1 MFDAQFLHFL
11 GEAWWNDHEK
21 LVAPFSRGS
30 MKGTKGLKC
39 PARPVEQKRSR
50 IASPFCQ
57 PRPGRGAL
65 SATSA
70 LSGGEAHW
78 RRLFRGKSA
87 RCARAARTPP
97 MNCATQ
103 YVAAS
108 RNEIRPA
115 TSAPRVT
122 AGLTWQ
128 PEIGPR
134 T

>member
-1 MFDAQFLHFL
+1 
-11 GEAWWNDHEK
+11 
-21 LVAPFSRGS
+21 
-30 MKGTKGLKC
+30 
-39 PARPVEQKRSR
+39 
-50 IASPFCQ
+50 
-57 PRPGRGAL
+57 
-65 SATSA
+65 

-78 RRLFRGKSA
+78 RRLFRGKERSV
-87 RCARAARTPP
+87 RQGGEDAADELRD
-97 MNCATQ
+97 Q